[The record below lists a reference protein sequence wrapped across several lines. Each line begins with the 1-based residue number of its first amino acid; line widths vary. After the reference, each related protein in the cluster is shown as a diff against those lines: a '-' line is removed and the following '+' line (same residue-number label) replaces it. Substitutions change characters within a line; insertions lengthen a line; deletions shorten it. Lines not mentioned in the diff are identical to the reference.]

1 MADAM
6 TDRATGTAWWRRKLF
21 WGVLVSVFLGA
32 VSLFF
37 EGVDGDVKLAVLI
50 ALLGIAL
57 TVVVELRLQSEESA
71 EEFRSRLEGLH
82 EAQRA
87 FDQHIQRFTAYADA
101 PAPCQELIADI
112 ADDWRRIDE
121 RSSVFLNW
129 LRHDAEREFRARLHE
144 LGSGHGTVDRHS
156 RHHFRTHPLIDFARI
171 RSVDATL
178 TNYWNT
184 GSGRRYL
191 ESQRT
196 GIEENGLEVS
206 RVFVL
211 SRDRIPGAREI
222 VRRHVRAGIA
232 VSIVVRE
239 EIEADPEVPELE
251 DLSLVTDRSGV
262 TGVLK
267 PRSAGEPEIFTAEE
281 RRVAHAEE
289 VVEFL
294 TQYARSVDAVYRGSA

>member
-1 MADAM
+1 MAD
-6 TDRATGTAWWRRKLF
+6 TGGGIVWWRRKLI
-21 WGVLVSVFLGA
+21 WGVFVSIFLGA

-37 EGVDGDVKLAVLI
+37 EGVDSNVKLAVLI
-50 ALLGIAL
+50 TLLGIAL

-71 EEFRSRLEGLH
+71 TALRARVEQLH
-82 EAQRA
+82 ESQAA
-87 FDQHIQRFTAYADA
+87 FDRHLERFAAYADA
-101 PAPCQELIADI
+101 PTPCQDLLASV

-129 LRHDAEREFRARLHE
+129 LRQDAEREFRARLHE

-196 GIEENGLEVS
+196 GIEENGLAVS

-211 SRDRIPGAREI
+211 PRDRLASAREI
-222 VRRHVRAGIA
+222 IRRHVRAGIE

-239 EIEADPEVPELE
+239 EIEADPEVPEIE

-294 TQYARSVDAVYRGSA
+294 TQYARSVPDIYSNRSSA